1 MGNHEYLYIQKE
13 SKKMDLDAVNLNVLN
28 KYVKKAKYIFIYTPS
43 LEEYVEVKKT
53 SILNIIKH
61 KYLNN
66 NIDPIRDDIAS
77 LSIRDD
83 ELWIDTIIQ

>member
-1 MGNHEYLYIQKE
+1 
-13 SKKMDLDAVNLNVLN
+13 MDLDAVNLHVLN

-61 KYLNN
+61 KYLNL

-77 LSIRDD
+77 LRIRDD

>member
-1 MGNHEYLYIQKE
+1 MHKHSEREQI
-13 SKKMDLDAVNLNVLN
+13 MDLDAVNLHVLN

-77 LSIRDD
+77 LRIRDD

>member
-77 LSIRDD
+77 LRIEDD
-83 ELWIDTIIQ
+83 ELWIDTII